1 MSTITAGG
9 QIIEAAHSAPNEPHA
24 PQKIAGS
31 AVDAATA
38 SLSAKISQQ
47 VAASKSLGAGQRGAG
62 KRRKK
67 YKGGGN
73 VVPPAIPTASSI
85 QGISPASVHAGAVN
99 NLAQLR
105 AGAVYDKHIGAQP
118 MQVGGKKKKTRRKRN
133 GRNNTRNHRRSR
145 RSSRSNKRKRSIKV

>member
-1 MSTITAGG
+1 MSTITANG

-24 PQKIAGS
+24 PQKMAGS

-38 SLSAKISQQ
+38 SLSAKTSQQ

-145 RSSRSNKRKRSIKV
+145 SRRNSNKRKRSVKV